1 MKRVSLNLTFVG
13 QKKKGFLF
21 KMYFEKNQAEIQTK
35 KNNLQKKMGIN
46 HIHQKVDLKID
57 EFTSKRCKSRW
68 GKNVHSRVLNLI
80 DFTQTTIMKLI
91 CLNKNEIKS
100 IWNECKDQ
108 NNDWLNR
115 PLEGSFYHVL
125 GPGTEVEVTPA
136 STTST

>member
-57 EFTSKRCKSRW
+57 EFTSKRCKSR
-68 GKNVHSRVLNLI
+68 
-80 DFTQTTIMKLI
+80 
-91 CLNKNEIKS
+91 
-100 IWNECKDQ
+100 
-108 NNDWLNR
+108 
-115 PLEGSFYHVL
+115 
-125 GPGTEVEVTPA
+125 
-136 STTST
+136 